1 MTQIVIK
8 PAIALVR
15 ADLFKPVS
23 QTLIFLGSA
32 AQLSG
37 NPLVVS
43 GTGHME
49 QSADRFNGISLFLV
63 TFFDYYVNLALSY
76 F

>member
-1 MTQIVIK
+1 MTQIVIE

-15 ADLFKPVS
+15 AFLMELFKPVS

-37 NPLVVS
+37 NPLVAS
-43 GTGHME
+43 GTGHMK
-49 QSADRFNGISLFLV
+49 QPAGRFNGIPLFSL
-63 TFFDYYVNLALSY
+63 
-76 F
+76 